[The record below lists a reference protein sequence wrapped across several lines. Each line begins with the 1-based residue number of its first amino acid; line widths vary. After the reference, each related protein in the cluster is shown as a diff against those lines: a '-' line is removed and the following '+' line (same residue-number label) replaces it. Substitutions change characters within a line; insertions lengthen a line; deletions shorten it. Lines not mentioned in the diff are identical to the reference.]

1 MIVAWHNAKGV
12 KIGRLDVRD
21 LNAKLNNWRVP
32 RYSTMLQLFLKRL
45 KNLIAGHK
53 NKLSKKKY

>member
-45 KNLIAGHK
+45 KCNFLQ
-53 NKLSKKKY
+53 